1 MSNQEE
7 EFALTPAEIERAEQ
21 AWAERNRPEGLVW
34 NEETQQF
41 ESEWPALNV
50 NPELQEFID
59 AGANIHSFHP
69 EADNNHEEIFN
80 IINESNCNP
89 GIAIHPNISVNSIQ
103 NLLPKVKMVIVM
115 TVANLKTSWISV

>member
-50 NPELQEFID
+50 NPE
-59 AGANIHSFHP
+59 S
-69 EADNNHEEIFN
+69 EI
-80 IINESNCNP
+80 
-89 GIAIHPNISVNSIQ
+89 A
-103 NLLPKVKMVIVM
+103 
-115 TVANLKTSWISV
+115 